1 VRANGPG
8 AIWRAGLSLSP
19 VNSADE
25 PSSVPPS
32 DSSGEPLEVV
42 LQRLRPRMARVLGAY
57 RIPCQ
62 DADDVLQD
70 ALFVALEKWETVRR
84 KELWL
89 LGTVRYKCIL
99 YWKRQKARREEAM
112 EVPDLESLAEP
123 QRPAQERLELLQQ
136 IEIMTGF
143 LGDHHREALWL
154 RYGFGFKTAEVAE
167 EMGYCHSSMRKL
179 LGRSL
184 ARLQRRL
191 DRAPSP
197 APRPGP
203 DSA

>member
-1 VRANGPG
+1 M
-8 AIWRAGLSLSP
+8 
-19 VNSADE
+19 NSADE

-32 DSSGEPLEVV
+32 DESLEAV
-42 LQRLRPRMARVLGAY
+42 LERLRPRMARVLGLY

-62 DADDVLQD
+62 DTEDVLQD
-70 ALFVALEKWETVRR
+70 VVFVALEKWETVRR
-84 KELWL
+84 KDFWL
-89 LGTVRYKCIL
+89 LGTLRYKCIL
-99 YWKRQKARREEAM
+99 YWKRRKARREEAM

-123 QRPAQERLELLQQ
+123 QRPAQDRLELLQQ

-143 LGDHHREALWL
+143 LEDHHREALWL
-154 RYGFGFKTAEVAE
+154 RYGLGFKTAEVAE
-167 EMGYCHSSMRKL
+167 QMGYGHSSMRKL

-184 ARLQRRL
+184 ARLQRR
-191 DRAPSP
+191 RGQTSAASP